1 MTTIALGHVM
11 DITEKRPA
19 SFINTAEDAAAI
31 LFADSNKATALAI
44 AVRRAV
50 RDIRATRPHLAPY
63 LSHPSIIMGIANG
76 RCDPATMLRWLEE
89 LEAIDGDEGET
100 TLDEGDTEP

>member
-19 SFINTAEDAAAI
+19 SFITTAEDAAAI

-44 AVRRAV
+44 AVRRAL
-50 RDIRATRPHLAPY
+50 RDIRHNRPHLAPY
-63 LSHPSIIMGIANG
+63 LSHPSIIVGIANG
-76 RCDPATMLRWLEE
+76 RCDPPTLLRWLEE
-89 LEAIDGDEGET
+89 LETVDGDDET
-100 TLDEGDTEP
+100 TDVDDCFP

>member
-19 SFINTAEDAAAI
+19 AFINTAEDAAAI

-44 AVRRAV
+44 AVRRTL
-50 RDIRATRPHLAPY
+50 RDIRTTRPTLTPY
-63 LSHPSIIMGIANG
+63 LTHPSIIMGIAQG
-76 RCDPATMLRWLEE
+76 RCDPPTLLRWLEE
-89 LEAIDGDEGET
+89 LEAVDGDEGEPT
-100 TLDEGDTEP
+100 QDEGDNEP

>member
-44 AVRRAV
+44 AVRRAL
-50 RDIRATRPHLAPY
+50 RDIRATRPTLAHY
-63 LSHPSIIMGIANG
+63 LKHPSIILGIAQG
-76 RCDPATMLRWLEE
+76 RCDPPTLLRWLEE
-89 LEAIDGDEGET
+89 LEAIDGDENET
-100 TLDEGDTEP
+100 TQNEGDTEP